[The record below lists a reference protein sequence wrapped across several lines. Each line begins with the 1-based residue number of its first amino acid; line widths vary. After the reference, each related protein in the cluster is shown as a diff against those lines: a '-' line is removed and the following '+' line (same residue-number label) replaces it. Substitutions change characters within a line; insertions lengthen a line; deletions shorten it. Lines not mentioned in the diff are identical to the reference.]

1 MHHNYFNFLSAQ
13 SVFKW
18 RIFDS
23 FSAVSAF
30 EQSKFM
36 KIHRGLSPPQIYSS
50 ISERRIRE
58 VYYKISFIL
67 FKHPSGLPLFHAV
80 MLTKYMEVVL
90 GIFESLSI

>member
-13 SVFKW
+13 SVFKL

-36 KIHRGLSPPQIYSS
+36 KIHRGLSPPPDLQQHKWKENQGGILQNFIY
-50 ISERRIRE
+50 II
-58 VYYKISFIL
+58 
-67 FKHPSGLPLFHAV
+67 
-80 MLTKYMEVVL
+80 
-90 GIFESLSI
+90 